1 MEGVADMNIDII
13 MKELTLEEKA
23 SLCSGLD
30 FWHTKPVERL
40 DIPSVM
46 VSDGPHGLR
55 KNVEDSE
62 NPNESIKAVC
72 FPTASALA
80 CSFDRTL
87 LETLGKAIGE
97 ECQHERLAVA
107 LGPGC
112 NIKRSPLCGR
122 NFEYFSEDP
131 YLSGQLAAAHIKGVQ
146 SRGVGTS
153 LKHFACNNQ
162 EYRRMS
168 VSAEVSERALREIYL
183 APFETAVKESRPW
196 TVMCSYNRINGIF
209 SSENKRLLTDILRDE
224 WGFDGL
230 VMSDWGAVND
240 RVDGIKAGLDLEMPT
255 SYEKNDRLIVEA
267 VKSGRL
273 NESELDKCVRR
284 ILEMIDRYLENA
296 EPETLWDMNRHHE
309 LARRIESECIVL
321 LKNENEV
328 LPLNK
333 NKKIAFIGKFAETPR
348 YQGGGSSHINSF
360 KVTSALDAVSEYAEV
375 TYAEGYD
382 LTGNSNEIL
391 LSKAVSCAENADTAV
406 IFAGLP
412 DEYESEGYDRSHM
425 SLPEN
430 QLKLIDEICRVNKNT
445 IVVLHNGS
453 PVEMPFA
460 GKVKGILETYL
471 GGQAVGG
478 AVCDVLFGKSNPCG
492 KLPETFPIKLSDN
505 PSYLNFPGEGDK
517 VQYNE
522 GIFVGYRYYDYKNTE
537 PLFPFGHGLS
547 YTAFEYS
554 DFKLSHSEINDGKLL
569 TAEVTVRNIGS
580 RAGKEIVQLYVSG
593 RKSSV
598 IRPLKEL
605 KGFEKVELK
614 PGEAKKVMFRLDSR
628 AFSYY
633 CEEIGDW
640 YAESGEYEIMVG
652 ASSADIR
659 LKDSVYVN
667 TGRRLPLHFTLNST
681 CGDIMAVPEGR
692 RIFSEL
698 ISSVNMGVDEK
709 DTAIMGDGS
718 AQMADSMMKDLP
730 VRGMISFSADP
741 DIELDRLQSLIDRLN
756 EEVNKK

>member
-1 MEGVADMNIDII
+1 MNIDII

-196 TVMCSYNRINGIF
+196 TVMCSYNRINGVF

-240 RVDGIKAGLDLEMPT
+240 RVEGIKAGLDLEMPT
-255 SYEKNDRLIVEA
+255 RYEKNDRLIIEA

-296 EPETLWDMNRHHE
+296 EPKTLWDMNRHHE

-569 TAEVTVRNIGS
+569 TAEVIVRNIGS

>member
-1 MEGVADMNIDII
+1 
-13 MKELTLEEKA
+13 
-23 SLCSGLD
+23 
-30 FWHTKPVERL
+30 
-40 DIPSVM
+40 
-46 VSDGPHGLR
+46 
-55 KNVEDSE
+55 
-62 NPNESIKAVC
+62 
-72 FPTASALA
+72 
-80 CSFDRTL
+80 
-87 LETLGKAIGE
+87 
-97 ECQHERLAVA
+97 
-107 LGPGC
+107 
-112 NIKRSPLCGR
+112 
-122 NFEYFSEDP
+122 
-131 YLSGQLAAAHIKGVQ
+131 
-146 SRGVGTS
+146 
-153 LKHFACNNQ
+153 
-162 EYRRMS
+162 
-168 VSAEVSERALREIYL
+168 
-183 APFETAVKESRPW
+183 
-196 TVMCSYNRINGIF
+196 
-209 SSENKRLLTDILRDE
+209 
-224 WGFDGL
+224 
-230 VMSDWGAVND
+230 
-240 RVDGIKAGLDLEMPT
+240 MPT

-492 KLPETFPIKLSDN
+492 KLPETFPIKLSGN

-614 PGEAKKVMFRLDSR
+614 PDEAKKVMFRLDSR

>member
-196 TVMCSYNRINGIF
+196 TVMCSYNRINGVF

-240 RVDGIKAGLDLEMPT
+240 RVEGIKAGLDLEMPT
-255 SYEKNDRLIVEA
+255 SYEKNDRLIIEA

-296 EPETLWDMNRHHE
+296 EPKTLWDMNRHHE

-569 TAEVTVRNIGS
+569 TAEVIVRNIGS

-741 DIELDRLQSLIDRLN
+741 DIELDRLQSLIDRHN

>member
-1 MEGVADMNIDII
+1 MNIDII

-196 TVMCSYNRINGIF
+196 TVMCSYNRINGVF

-240 RVDGIKAGLDLEMPT
+240 RVEGIKAGLDLEMPT
-255 SYEKNDRLIVEA
+255 SYEKNDRLIIEA

-296 EPETLWDMNRHHE
+296 EPKTLWDMNRPHE

-569 TAEVTVRNIGS
+569 TAEVIVRNIGS

>member
-196 TVMCSYNRINGIF
+196 TVMCSYNRINGVF

-240 RVDGIKAGLDLEMPT
+240 RVEGIKAGLDLEMPT
-255 SYEKNDRLIVEA
+255 SYEKNDRLIIEA

-296 EPETLWDMNRHHE
+296 EPKTLWDMNRHHE

-569 TAEVTVRNIGS
+569 TAEVIVRNIGS

>member
-1 MEGVADMNIDII
+1 MNIDII

-131 YLSGQLAAAHIKGVQ
+131 YLSGQLATAHIKGVQ

-196 TVMCSYNRINGIF
+196 TVMCSYNRINGVF

-240 RVDGIKAGLDLEMPT
+240 RVEGIKAGLDLEMPT
-255 SYEKNDRLIVEA
+255 SYEKNDRLIIEA

-296 EPETLWDMNRHHE
+296 EPKTLWDMNRHHE

-569 TAEVTVRNIGS
+569 TAEVIVRNIGS

>member
-55 KNVEDSE
+55 KNVENSE

-196 TVMCSYNRINGIF
+196 TVMCSYNRINGVF

-240 RVDGIKAGLDLEMPT
+240 RVEGIKAGLDLEMPT

-492 KLPETFPIKLSDN
+492 KLPETFPIKLSGN

-614 PGEAKKVMFRLDSR
+614 PDEAKKVMFRLDSR

>member
-1 MEGVADMNIDII
+1 MNIDII

-196 TVMCSYNRINGIF
+196 TVMCSYNRINGVF

-240 RVDGIKAGLDLEMPT
+240 RVEGIKAGLDLEMPT
-255 SYEKNDRLIVEA
+255 SYEKNDRLIIEA

-296 EPETLWDMNRHHE
+296 EPKTLWDMNRHHE

-569 TAEVTVRNIGS
+569 TAEVIVRNIGS

>member
-1 MEGVADMNIDII
+1 MNIDII

-55 KNVEDSE
+55 KNVENSE

-196 TVMCSYNRINGIF
+196 TVMCSYNRINGVF

-240 RVDGIKAGLDLEMPT
+240 RVEGIKAGLDLEMPT

>member
-1 MEGVADMNIDII
+1 MNIDII

-97 ECQHERLAVA
+97 ECQHERLAVV

-131 YLSGQLAAAHIKGVQ
+131 YLAGELAAAHIKGVQ

-196 TVMCSYNRINGIF
+196 TVMCSYNRINGVY

-240 RVDGIKAGLDLEMPT
+240 RVEGIKAGLDLEMPT

-267 VKSGRL
+267 VKSGKL

-296 EPETLWDMNRHHE
+296 EPETVWDMNRHHE
-309 LARRIESECIVL
+309 LARKIESECIVL
-321 LKNENEV
+321 LKNDDEV
-328 LPLNK
+328 LPLDK

-360 KVTSALDAVSEYAEV
+360 KVTSALDAVSEYAEI

-382 LTGNSNEIL
+382 LSGKCDENLI
-391 LSKAVSCAENADTAV
+391 SKAVSCAENADTAV

-445 IVVLHNGS
+445 VVVLHNGS
-453 PVEMPFA
+453 PVEMPFV

-478 AVCDVLFGKSNPCG
+478 AVCDVLFGRSDPCG
-492 KLPETFPIKLSDN
+492 KLPETFPVKLSDN

-554 DFKLSHSEINDGKLL
+554 DLKLSHSEINDGKLL

-580 RAGKEIVQLYVSG
+580 RTGKEIVQLYVSG

-605 KGFEKVELK
+605 KGFEKIELK

-698 ISSVNMGVDEK
+698 TSSVNMGVDDK

-741 DIELDRLQSLIDRLN
+741 DINLGRLQSLIDRLN
-756 EEVNKK
+756 EEVNNNCLN

>member
-196 TVMCSYNRINGIF
+196 TVMCSYNRINGVF

-240 RVDGIKAGLDLEMPT
+240 RVEGIKAGLDLEMPT
-255 SYEKNDRLIVEA
+255 SYEKNDRLIIEA

-681 CGDIMAVPEGR
+681 CGDIMAVPEGC

>member
-1 MEGVADMNIDII
+1 MNIDII

-196 TVMCSYNRINGIF
+196 TVMCSYNRINGVF

-240 RVDGIKAGLDLEMPT
+240 RVEGIKAGLDLEMPT
-255 SYEKNDRLIVEA
+255 SYEKNDRLIIEA

-382 LTGNSNEIL
+382 FTGNSNEIL

>member
-1 MEGVADMNIDII
+1 MNIDII

-196 TVMCSYNRINGIF
+196 TVMCSYNRINGVF

-240 RVDGIKAGLDLEMPT
+240 RVEGIKAGLDLEMPT
-255 SYEKNDRLIVEA
+255 SYEKNDRLIIEA

-296 EPETLWDMNRHHE
+296 EPKTLWDMNRHHE

-382 LTGNSNEIL
+382 LTGNINEIL

-569 TAEVTVRNIGS
+569 TAEVIVRNIGS

>member
-1 MEGVADMNIDII
+1 MNIDII

-196 TVMCSYNRINGIF
+196 TVMCSYNRINGVF

-240 RVDGIKAGLDLEMPT
+240 RVEGIKAGLDLEMPT
-255 SYEKNDRLIVEA
+255 SYEKNDRLIIEA

-296 EPETLWDMNRHHE
+296 EPKTLWDMNRHHE

-522 GIFVGYRYYDYKNTE
+522 GIFVGYRCYDYKNTE

-569 TAEVTVRNIGS
+569 TAEVIVRNIGS

>member
-1 MEGVADMNIDII
+1 MNIDII

-196 TVMCSYNRINGIF
+196 TVMCSYNRINGVF

-240 RVDGIKAGLDLEMPT
+240 RVEGIKAGLDLEMPT
-255 SYEKNDRLIVEA
+255 SYEKNDRLIIEA

-296 EPETLWDMNRHHE
+296 EPKTLWDMNRHHE

-391 LSKAVSCAENADTAV
+391 LSKAVSCAENADTAG

-569 TAEVTVRNIGS
+569 TAEVIVRNIGS

>member
-1 MEGVADMNIDII
+1 MNIDII

>member
-1 MEGVADMNIDII
+1 MNIDII

-196 TVMCSYNRINGIF
+196 TVMCSYNRINGVF

-240 RVDGIKAGLDLEMPT
+240 RVEGIKAGLDLEMPT
-255 SYEKNDRLIVEA
+255 SYEKNDRLIIEA

-681 CGDIMAVPEGR
+681 CGDIMAVPEGC

>member
-1 MEGVADMNIDII
+1 MNIDII

-196 TVMCSYNRINGIF
+196 TVMCSYNRINGVF

-240 RVDGIKAGLDLEMPT
+240 RVEGIKAGLDLEMPT
-255 SYEKNDRLIVEA
+255 SYEKNDRLIIEA

-296 EPETLWDMNRHHE
+296 EPKTLWDMNRHHE

-569 TAEVTVRNIGS
+569 TAEVIVRNIGS

-730 VRGMISFSADP
+730 VRGLISFSAYP
-741 DIELDRLQSLIDRLN
+741 DIELDRLKSFIDRLN

>member
-1 MEGVADMNIDII
+1 MNIDII

-168 VSAEVSERALREIYL
+168 VSAEVSERALRQIYS

-196 TVMCSYNRINGIF
+196 TVMCSYNRINGVF

-240 RVDGIKAGLDLEMPT
+240 RVEGIKAGLDLEMPT
-255 SYEKNDRLIVEA
+255 SYEKNDRLIIEA

-296 EPETLWDMNRHHE
+296 EPKTLWDMNRHHE

-569 TAEVTVRNIGS
+569 TAEVIVRNIGS

>member
-1 MEGVADMNIDII
+1 MNIDII

-196 TVMCSYNRINGIF
+196 TVMCSYNRINGVF

-240 RVDGIKAGLDLEMPT
+240 RVEGIKAGLDLEMPT
-255 SYEKNDRLIVEA
+255 SYEKNDRLIIEA

-296 EPETLWDMNRHHE
+296 EPKTLWDMNRHHE

-478 AVCDVLFGKSNPCG
+478 AVCDVLFGNSNPCG

-569 TAEVTVRNIGS
+569 TAEVIVRNIGS

>member
-1 MEGVADMNIDII
+1 MNIDII

-55 KNVEDSE
+55 KNVENSE

-196 TVMCSYNRINGIF
+196 TVMCSYNRINGVF

-240 RVDGIKAGLDLEMPT
+240 RVEGIKAGLDLEMPT

-492 KLPETFPIKLSDN
+492 KLPETFPIKLSGN

-614 PGEAKKVMFRLDSR
+614 PDEAKKVMFRLDSR

>member
-1 MEGVADMNIDII
+1 MNIDII

-196 TVMCSYNRINGIF
+196 TVMCSYNRINGVF
-209 SSENKRLLTDILRDE
+209 SSENKRLLTDVLRDE

-240 RVDGIKAGLDLEMPT
+240 RVEGIKAGLDLEMPT
-255 SYEKNDRLIVEA
+255 SYEKNDRLIIEA

-296 EPETLWDMNRHHE
+296 EPKTLWDMNRHHE

-569 TAEVTVRNIGS
+569 TAEVIVRNIGS

>member
-1 MEGVADMNIDII
+1 MNIDII

-240 RVDGIKAGLDLEMPT
+240 RVEGIKAGLDLEMPT
-255 SYEKNDRLIVEA
+255 SYEKNDRLIIEA

-382 LTGNSNEIL
+382 LTGNSKEIL

>member
-1 MEGVADMNIDII
+1 MNIDII

-55 KNVEDSE
+55 KNVENSE

-196 TVMCSYNRINGIF
+196 TVMCSYNRINGVF

-240 RVDGIKAGLDLEMPT
+240 RVEGIKAGLDLEMPT

-492 KLPETFPIKLSDN
+492 KLPETFPIKLSGN

-614 PGEAKKVMFRLDSR
+614 PDEAKKVMFRLDSR

-741 DIELDRLQSLIDRLN
+741 DIELDRLKSLIDRLN

>member
-1 MEGVADMNIDII
+1 MNIDII

-23 SLCSGLD
+23 LLCSGLD

-196 TVMCSYNRINGIF
+196 TVMCSYNRINGVF

-240 RVDGIKAGLDLEMPT
+240 RVEGIKAGLDLEMPT
-255 SYEKNDRLIVEA
+255 SYEKNDRLIIEA

-296 EPETLWDMNRHHE
+296 EPKTLWDMNRHHE

-569 TAEVTVRNIGS
+569 TAEVIVRNIGS